1 VRKAKKKGSVSEEV
15 LQEVR
20 AKIKALLQIH

>member
-1 VRKAKKKGSVSEEV
+1 VRKAKKKGSVPEEV

-20 AKIKALLQIH
+20 AKIKALLQIN